1 MGIDY
6 EYLAASLSSLAG
18 LPVRLYRD
26 GEFAG
31 LYHHTK
37 FKPDLAILEEEHIFA
52 NPGNVSYYMDENFL
66 YYGLFRA
73 ERRAVALIIGPV
85 AHSPV
90 NHTLAVRILRA
101 MGVTDSGFL
110 KMMAKEGLRYGV
122 YSGLAAL
129 VMYLAV
135 QKILYYFMVHVYRY
149 LHPQGF
155 ISLWILPVLVLVN
168 IILCTAVTLFSAGGI
183 LRRQI
188 IGEIRE

>member
-1 MGIDY
+1 MVFYYGI
-6 EYLAASLSSLAG
+6 A
-18 LPVRLYRD
+18 
-26 GEFAG
+26 
-31 LYHHTK
+31 
-37 FKPDLAILEEEHIFA
+37 AIL
-52 NPGNVSYYMDENFL
+52 
-66 YYGLFRA
+66 
-73 ERRAVALIIGPV
+73 
-85 AHSPV
+85 
-90 NHTLAVRILRA
+90 LAVSLIHIMNSMQYLVAARRHEFGILRA

-129 VMYLAV
+129 VMYLAA

-168 IILCTAVTLFSAGGI
+168 IILCTAVTFFSAGGI
-183 LRRQI
+183 LRRQV